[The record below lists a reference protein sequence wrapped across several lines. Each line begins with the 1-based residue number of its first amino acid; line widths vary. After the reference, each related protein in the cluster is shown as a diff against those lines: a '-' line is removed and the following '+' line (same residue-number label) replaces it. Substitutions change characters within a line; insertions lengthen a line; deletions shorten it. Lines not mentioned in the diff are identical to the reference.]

1 MAWLLVLNSIL
12 FVATLTEYLIC
23 MKYITNHYD
32 YKNEWFSVLLS
43 LLFTPFYSCFFITS
57 FSWQRA
63 KSYFA
68 PERRHVLKYP
78 VFTGVLYTV
87 ETVFVFYALNTVT
100 LSYYTIL
107 RSGFIIFNIP
117 WFKFLLKKPVTRLYY
132 ASCAALVISHAFAT
146 GQYIVQYNGGG
157 GGEDGGGGGG
167 GGGTVVRNTVIIF
180 VSCFLNSSYN
190 NMIEYAMKL
199 HGDTMSNIDFQ
210 VLFQATYFVLAAPW
224 AIFYTAKHTPP
235 ITAGSMTMYFFIA
248 FGLQLYMFNK
258 IYILNSRESI
268 IPANI
273 LLSGLDIIRRV
284 IQLTYSFVWFN
295 EPFDA
300 VIGVSLLFL
309 GLSGGLLLYQYIQD
323 YRRSSGVDHRRMV
336 EMDDTS
342 TATATATENGY
353 DGGDEKNMKEET
365 V

>member
-1 MAWLLVLNSIL
+1 
-12 FVATLTEYLIC
+12 
-23 MKYITNHYD
+23 MKYITNNYD

-43 LLFTPFYSCFFITS
+43 LIFTPFYGCLFIRN
-57 FSWQRA
+57 FSWARA
-63 KSYFA
+63 KAYFS

-132 ASCAALVISHAFAT
+132 ASCSALVISHAFAT
-146 GQYIVQYNGGG
+146 GQYIIQYNGSGG
-157 GGEDGGGGGG
+157 GIGGG
-167 GGGTVVRNTVIIF
+167 VVVQNTIIIF
-180 VSCFLNSSYN
+180 VSCFLNSAYN
-190 NMIEYAMKL
+190 NLIEYAMKL

-210 VLFQATYFVLAAPW
+210 VMFQATYFTLASPW
-224 AIFYTAKHTPP
+224 AVLYTVKHTPP
-235 ITAGSMTMYFFIA
+235 VTATSMTMYFFIA

-258 IYILNSRESI
+258 IYILNTPQTI

-273 LLSGLDIIRRV
+273 LLSGLDLVRRI
-284 IQLTYSFVWFN
+284 IQLTYSFVCFK

-300 VIGVSLLFL
+300 MIGVSLVFL
-309 GLSGGLLLYQYIQD
+309 GLSGGLLLYQYIRD
-323 YRRSSGVDHRRMV
+323 YRRDCGHRKMV
-336 EMDDTS
+336 ELPEFDH
-342 TATATATENGY
+342 GY
-353 DGGDEKNMKEET
+353 DGGDEKNIKEES

>member
-1 MAWLLVLNSIL
+1 MAWLLVINSIF
-12 FVATLTEYLIC
+12 FVVTLTEYLIC

-32 YKNEWFSVLLS
+32 YKNEWFNVLLS
-43 LLFTPFYSCFFITS
+43 LLFTPFYSCFFIRK
-57 FSWQRA
+57 FSLSQI
-63 KSYFA
+63 KSYIA

-78 VFTGVLYTV
+78 ICTGVLYTV

-132 ASCAALVISHAFAT
+132 ASCAALVVSHVFAA
-146 GQYIVQYNGGG
+146 GQYIFQYSGDGS
-157 GGEDGGGGGG
+157 GGEQNIIQ
-167 GGGTVVRNTVIIF
+167 NTVIIF
-180 VSCFLNSSYN
+180 VSCFLNSTYN
-190 NMIEYAMKL
+190 ILIEYTMKL

-210 VLFQATYFVLAAPW
+210 IIFQSTYFVLAIPW
-224 AIFYTAKHTPP
+224 AVLYTTKYTPP

-295 EPFDA
+295 EPFDST
-300 VIGVSLLFL
+300 IGISLLFL

-323 YRRSSGVDHRRMV
+323 YRRNIGHRIMV
-336 EMDDTS
+336 EMSD
-342 TATATATENGY
+342 Y
-353 DGGDEKNMKEET
+353 GDNKNKNDADADADADA
-365 V
+365 VV